1 MVLSFRFYVLDHGTK
16 KVGEDL
22 VEMDPPPSGRTVGGQ
37 ALGGWK
43 KLSEEILLR
52 KLRKLSRFMTGVIVI
67 LLFAALNASAT
78 SEVTCVTDK
87 IGYYQ
92 GEQVL
97 ITITNNSS
105 KDIEIPDI
113 EYIDG
118 RFARPAREIKLKI
131 GRAWKAMIIVGTVD
145 DIKTKVLKTNESHG
159 YKLKLQTIDESMNET
174 TSIPGLYVRPGTYI
188 VFFHNEY
195 KLFPFEI
202 GSNEFTIKD
211 IISTPNSSP

>member
-1 MVLSFRFYVLDHGTK
+1 M
-16 KVGEDL
+16 
-22 VEMDPPPSGRTVGGQ
+22 
-37 ALGGWK
+37 
-43 KLSEEILLR
+43 
-52 KLRKLSRFMTGVIVI
+52 VI
-67 LLFAALNASAT
+67 LLFAALNAHAAG
-78 SEVTCVTDK
+78 EVTCATDK
-87 IGYYQ
+87 IEYYQ

-97 ITITNNSS
+97 ITIMNNSS
-105 KDIEIPDI
+105 ADIEIPDI

-131 GRAWKAMIIVGTVD
+131 GRAWKAMTIVGTVD
-145 DIKTKVLKTNESHG
+145 DIRTKILKTNESHV

-202 GSNEFTIKD
+202 GSNQFTIKD
-211 IISTPNSSP
+211 SISTPK

>member
-1 MVLSFRFYVLDHGTK
+1 
-16 KVGEDL
+16 
-22 VEMDPPPSGRTVGGQ
+22 
-37 ALGGWK
+37 
-43 KLSEEILLR
+43 
-52 KLRKLSRFMTGVIVI
+52 MTGVIVV
-67 LLFAALNASAT
+67 LLFAALNANAA

-87 IGYYQ
+87 IEYYQ
-92 GEQVL
+92 GEQVF
-97 ITITNNSS
+97 ITITNNSG
-105 KDIEIPDI
+105 KDVEIPDI

-131 GRAWKAMIIVGTVD
+131 GRAWKAMTIVGTVD
-145 DIKTKVLKTNESHG
+145 DIKTKVLKTSESHV

-211 IISTPNSSP
+211 SISTPK

>member
-1 MVLSFRFYVLDHGTK
+1 MSK
-16 KVGEDL
+16 
-22 VEMDPPPSGRTVGGQ
+22 
-37 ALGGWK
+37 
-43 KLSEEILLR
+43 
-52 KLRKLSRFMTGVIVI
+52 
-67 LLFAALNASAT
+67 
-78 SEVTCVTDK
+78 VTCITDK
-87 IGYYQ
+87 AGYYQ

-105 KDIEIPDI
+105 EDIEIPDI

-131 GRAWKAMIIVGTVD
+131 GRAWKAMTIVGTVD
-145 DIKTKVLKTNESHG
+145 DIRTKVLKTNESHV
-159 YKLKLQTIDESMNET
+159 YKLKLQTMDESMNET
-174 TSIPGLYVRPGTYI
+174 TSLPGLYVRPGAYM

-211 IISTPNSSP
+211 DKSNP

>member
-1 MVLSFRFYVLDHGTK
+1 MKSVT
-16 KVGEDL
+16 
-22 VEMDPPPSGRTVGGQ
+22 
-37 ALGGWK
+37 
-43 KLSEEILLR
+43 
-52 KLRKLSRFMTGVIVI
+52 IVI
-67 LLFAALNASAT
+67 AVLLFSALNANAMG
-78 SEVTCVTDK
+78 EVTCATDK

-105 KDIEIPDI
+105 EDIEIPDI

-131 GRAWKAMIIVGTVD
+131 GRAWKALKLVGTLD
-145 DIKTKVLKTNESHG
+145 DIKTKVLKTNESHV
-159 YKLKLQTIDESMNET
+159 YKLKLQTMDESMNET
-174 TSIPGLYVRPGTYI
+174 TSIPGLYVRPGAYM

-211 IISTPNSSP
+211 NINAPK

>member
-1 MVLSFRFYVLDHGTK
+1 M
-16 KVGEDL
+16 
-22 VEMDPPPSGRTVGGQ
+22 
-37 ALGGWK
+37 
-43 KLSEEILLR
+43 R
-52 KLRKLSRFMTGVIVI
+52 KLRKLSRSMTGVIVI
-67 LLFAALNASAT
+67 LLFAAVNANAT
-78 SEVTCVTDK
+78 GEVTCVTDK
-87 IGYYQ
+87 IEYYQ

-97 ITITNNSS
+97 ITIMNNSS
-105 KDIEIPDI
+105 KDIEIPDR

-145 DIKTKVLKTNESHG
+145 DVKTKVLKTNESHV
-159 YKLKLQTIDESMNET
+159 YKLKLQTIDESLNEA
-174 TSIPGLYVRPGTYI
+174 TSIPGLYVRPDKYM

-211 IISTPNSSP
+211 NISTPNSSP

>member
-1 MVLSFRFYVLDHGTK
+1 M
-16 KVGEDL
+16 
-22 VEMDPPPSGRTVGGQ
+22 
-37 ALGGWK
+37 
-43 KLSEEILLR
+43 R
-52 KLRKLSRFMTGVIVI
+52 KLRKLSRSMTGVIVI
-67 LLFAALNASAT
+67 LLFAVFNGNAA

-87 IGYYQ
+87 IEYYQ
-92 GEQVL
+92 GEQLL
-97 ITITNNSS
+97 ITIMNNSS
-105 KDIEIPDI
+105 KDIEIPDR

-145 DIKTKVLKTNESHG
+145 DIKTKVLKTNESHV
-159 YKLKLQTIDESMNET
+159 YKLKLQTIDESLNEA
-174 TSIPGLYVRPGTYI
+174 TSIPGLYVLPDKYM

-211 IISTPNSSP
+211 NISTPNGSP

>member
-1 MVLSFRFYVLDHGTK
+1 LRENK
-16 KVGEDL
+16 KI
-22 VEMDPPPSGRTVGGQ
+22 GG
-37 ALGGWK
+37 
-43 KLSEEILLR
+43 EILLR
-52 KLRKLSRFMTGVIVI
+52 KLRKLSRSLTGVIAI
-67 LLFAALNASAT
+67 LLFTALNANAAG
-78 SEVTCVTDK
+78 EVTCVTDK

-105 KDIEIPDI
+105 EDIEIPDI

-131 GRAWKAMIIVGTVD
+131 GRAWKAMTIVGTVD
-145 DIKTKVLKTNESHG
+145 DIRTKILKTNESHV

-174 TSIPGLYVRPGTYI
+174 ISIPGLYVRPGTYI

-211 IISTPNSSP
+211 SISTPK

>member
-1 MVLSFRFYVLDHGTK
+1 VKSVT
-16 KVGEDL
+16 
-22 VEMDPPPSGRTVGGQ
+22 
-37 ALGGWK
+37 
-43 KLSEEILLR
+43 
-52 KLRKLSRFMTGVIVI
+52 IVI
-67 LLFAALNASAT
+67 AFLLFAVLNANAAG
-78 SEVTCVTDK
+78 EVTCVTDK

-97 ITITNNSS
+97 ITVTNNSS
-105 KDIEIPDI
+105 EDMEIPDR

-131 GRAWKAMIIVGTVD
+131 GRAWKAMTIVGTVD
-145 DIKTKVLKTNESHG
+145 DIRTKVLKINESHI
-159 YKLKLQTIDESMNET
+159 YKLKLQTIDESMHET

-211 IISTPNSSP
+211 NIGTLNSSS